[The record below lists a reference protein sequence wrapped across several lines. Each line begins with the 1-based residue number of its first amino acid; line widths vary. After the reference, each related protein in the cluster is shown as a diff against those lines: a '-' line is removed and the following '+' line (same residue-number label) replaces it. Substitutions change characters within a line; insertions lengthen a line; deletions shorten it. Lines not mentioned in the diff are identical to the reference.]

1 MTLQSKDDLRNN
13 AAALRIIHDEL
24 IAQRNA
30 AQTREEW
37 QDLNHAAKKAW
48 EAWLK
53 AQQAL
58 TMCSDEGAY
67 SAEQKLS

>member
-1 MTLQSKDDLRNN
+1 MVNLLVLN
-13 AAALRIIHDEL
+13 
-24 IAQRNA
+24 NA

-48 EAWLK
+48 GAWLK

-67 SAEQKLS
+67 TDDQKLAK

>member
-1 MTLQSKDDLRNN
+1 MVNLLVLN
-13 AAALRIIHDEL
+13 
-24 IAQRNA
+24 NA